1 MAKLIGYL
9 ITILGI
15 LSFALSFDQIK
26 KLTSLALPAQLTP
39 TILTAAGVVLI
50 IIGIFLVTKSK
61 SQIKTAAEV
70 PIYHGK
76 QIIGYRRN

>member
-15 LSFALSFDQIK
+15 LGFALSFDKIK
-26 KLTSLALPAQLTP
+26 SAMPLAPPAQLTP
-39 TILTAAGVVLI
+39 TILTIAGVVLI